1 MKQRTVAKEIKISG
15 VGIHTGNKVKA
26 IIKPLPPNSGIIFR
40 HVETG
45 RLIPASI
52 SMVSST
58 DRATTL
64 GGIRTTEH
72 VLSALYGLGID
83 NALVEVYGSELPIM
97 DGSAL
102 PLANAILDAG
112 IEEQGEEKRAFYVK
126 ESFSFESRGKH
137 LTISPSDRLTISYHI
152 SYPPPIGEDSFTFV
166 FSFKDYY
173 YGIAPSRT
181 FGFIEDYWK
190 LKRCGLAKGSS
201 LGNTVVVSREGIL
214 NRLRFSNEFVRH
226 KILDLIGDL
235 ALLGVFL
242 VGKIEVFMGG
252 HGLHCAALREFIR
265 RSVFSVYPLNGC
277 VEPKYP
283 GSLLRFFC

>member
-1 MKQRTVAKEIKISG
+1 MKQRTVAKEVKVRG
-15 VGIHTGNKVKA
+15 VGIHTGKEVRA
-26 IIKPLPPNSGIIFR
+26 VIKPLPPNSGVVFKCM
-40 HVETG
+40 ETG
-45 RLIPASI
+45 RLIPASL

-83 NALVEVYGSELPIM
+83 NALVEVYGPELPVM

-112 IEEQGEEKRAFYVK
+112 IEEQEEEKRAFYVR
-126 ESFSFESRGKH
+126 ESFSFERNGKRF
-137 LTISPSDRLTISYHI
+137 TISPSDKLVISYHI

-166 FSFKDYY
+166 FSFKNYY
-173 YGIAPSRT
+173 YKIAPSRT

-201 LGNTVVVSREGIL
+201 LGNTVVVSRKGTL
-214 NRLRFSNEFVRH
+214 NQLRFPNEFVRH

-242 VGKIEVFMGG
+242 VGRIEVFMGG
-252 HGLHCAALREFIR
+252 HGLHCAALKKFLED
-265 RSVFSVYPLNGC
+265 SMLYAYPLNGC
-277 VEPKYP
+277 VDPRYP
-283 GSLLRFFC
+283 SSLIRFFC